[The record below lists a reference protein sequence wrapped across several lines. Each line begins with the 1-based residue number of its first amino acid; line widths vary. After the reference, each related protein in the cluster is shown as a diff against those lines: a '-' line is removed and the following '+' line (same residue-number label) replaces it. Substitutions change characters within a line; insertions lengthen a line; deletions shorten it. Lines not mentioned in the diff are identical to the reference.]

1 MSLSRRSLMQTAVL
15 GSVAALAGAAGS
27 AQAKIKKP
35 LPAQKVSEKRRVLIQ
50 SSSHYHTS
58 GYLDFAGE
66 QYEQLY
72 GSTKYEILFI
82 PYAKVAGTY
91 DGYEKQVQ
99 DAFKPFGHK
108 IVSIHRFKDP
118 PKAVREASAIA
129 VGGGNTWALVTR
141 MYEAGIIDLIR
152 DRVNGGIPSCGWSAG
167 GNVACPVNPVQK
179 AQGIKDSKELFI
191 ADCLKDGLGINHTN
205 LLSTIADRCNDT
217 IQMVV
222 DCGCEFVPNKMLFE
236 GGHSV
241 PRSYEI
247 KAGTG
252 SGYIRPM
259 HEELKK
265 LKNVVIRTRC
275 KFDDFVMEE
284 DGSVAGIVCRTG
296 YRFNNKAVSD
306 DLENK
311 TGKKSVVRA
320 TKGVMLA
327 AGGFSRD
334 IFFRQIQDPRV
345 VPTTDSTNQPGAT
358 AGVLIKALGIGAAP
372 VQLCW
377 LQFLPYCNP
386 REKGFGVSVNFT
398 NHACMD
404 LGLVVDRKTGRRFMD
419 EHAGRKIKSDALF
432 KVIGTDENYPIAVCD
447 DSIVKAINPSFVKLP
462 LEMGTVKK
470 FDTLEALAD
479 HFGIKKDAF
488 LEEVKKFNGFVKAG
502 EDKDFGRILSFNN
515 GLTVS
520 QGPFYGIECCPKI
533 HHTMGGVMIN
543 EKAEVISAT
552 TQKPIKG
559 LYAGGEVTGGVHGAS
574 RLGTVAV
581 IDALTFGMIAGENF
595 AAMK

>member
-1 MSLSRRSLMQTAVL
+1 MIEKMSTV
-15 GSVAALAGAAGS
+15 GGN
-27 AQAKIKKP
+27 
-35 LPAQKVSEKRRVLIQ
+35 
-50 SSSHYHTS
+50 
-58 GYLDFAGE
+58 
-66 QYEQLY
+66 
-72 GSTKYEILFI
+72 
-82 PYAKVAGTY
+82 
-91 DGYEKQVQ
+91 
-99 DAFKPFGHK
+99 
-108 IVSIHRFKDP
+108 
-118 PKAVREASAIA
+118 SAI
-129 VGGGNTWALVTR
+129 
-141 MYEAGIIDLIR
+141 
-152 DRVNGGIPSCGWSAG
+152 CG

-265 LKNVVIRTRC
+265 LKNVVIRTRQ

-306 DLENK
+306 DRENK

-358 AGVLIKALGIGAAP
+358 AGVLIKALSIGAAP

-462 LEMGTVKK
+462 PEMGTVKK

-479 HFGIKKDAF
+479 HFGIKKD
-488 LEEVKKFNGFVKAG
+488 LPRRSQEVQRLRQ
-502 EDKDFGRILSFNN
+502 GRRRQGLRPHPLFNN

-520 QGPFYGIECCPKI
+520 QGLGLYGIECCPKI

>member
-1 MSLSRRSLMQTAVL
+1 MSIDTSRRALFKKAGVASAAMLGSPFAFAAGIPAKTVEKYDETFDVVVIGSGFAGLACALKAGRGGKKVLVIEKMTVL
-15 GSVAALAGAAGS
+15 GGN
-27 AQAKIKKP
+27 
-35 LPAQKVSEKRRVLIQ
+35 
-50 SSSHYHTS
+50 
-58 GYLDFAGE
+58 
-66 QYEQLY
+66 
-72 GSTKYEILFI
+72 
-82 PYAKVAGTY
+82 
-91 DGYEKQVQ
+91 
-99 DAFKPFGHK
+99 
-108 IVSIHRFKDP
+108 
-118 PKAVREASAIA
+118 SAI
-129 VGGGNTWALVTR
+129 
-141 MYEAGIIDLIR
+141 
-152 DRVNGGIPSCGWSAG
+152 CG

-191 ADCLKDGLGINHTN
+191 EDCLKDGLGINHTE
-205 LLSTIADRCNDT
+205 LLATIADRCNDT
-217 IQMVV
+217 IKMVE
-222 DCGCEFVPNKMLFE
+222 DLGCEFVPNKMLFE

-247 KAGTG
+247 KAGSG

-259 HEELKK
+259 LAALEKEP
-265 LKNVVIRTRC
+265 NVTIRAKT
-275 KFDDFVMEE
+275 KFDDFIV
-284 DGSVAGIVCRTG
+284 DDDNNVVGIVCREN
-296 YRFNNKAVSD
+296 YRFNTKLTSD

-311 TGKKSVVRA
+311 TGKKKVIRA

-334 IFFRQIQDPRV
+334 TWFRQIQGPRV
-345 VPTTDSTNQPGAT
+345 VPTTDSTNQLGAT
-358 AGVLIKALGIGAAP
+358 AGVLVKALALGAAP

-404 LGLVVDRKTGRRFMD
+404 LGLVVDRKTGKRFMD

-447 DSIVKAINPSFVKLP
+447 DAIVKAINPSFVKLP

-470 FDTLEALAD
+470 FDTLEQLAD

-488 LEEVKKFNGFVKAG
+488 LEQVKKFNSYVKEG
-502 EDKDFGRILSFNN
+502 KDPEFGRILTYNN
-515 GLTVS
+515 GLDVS
-520 QGPFYGIECCPKI
+520 KGPFYGIECCPKI

-543 EKAEVISAT
+543 PKAQVISAAT
-552 TQKPIKG
+552 HEPIKG
-559 LYAGGEVTGGVHGAS
+559 LYAGGEITGGVHGAS

-581 IDALTFGMIAGENF
+581 IDALTFGMIAGEEL
-595 AAMK
+595 AKA

>member
-1 MSLSRRSLMQTAVL
+1 MTDMSRRSLIQ
-15 GSVAALAGAAGS
+15 GSLALGAAGFIGAAEAS
-27 AQAKIKKP
+27 TQAKVPSKWD
-35 LPAQKVSEKRRVLIQ
+35 ATYDVVVVG
-50 SSSHYHTS
+50 S
-58 GYLDFAGE
+58 GFAGLAAAIE
-66 QYEQLY
+66 
-72 GSTKYEILFI
+72 
-82 PYAKVAGTY
+82 AKKAGASCVVL
-91 DGYEKQVQ
+91 EKMPT
-99 DAFKPFGHK
+99 A
-108 IVSIHRFKDP
+108 
-118 PKAVREASAIA
+118 
-129 VGGGNTWALVTR
+129 GGNS
-141 MYEAGIIDLIR
+141 II
-152 DRVNGGIPSCGWSAG
+152 NGGILTATG
-167 GNVACPVNPVQK
+167 CPQQLK
-179 AQGIKDSKELFI
+179 HGIKDSPELLAKDMLVAGLYMNNPEKVKLVADSALSNYEWTVKELGVEYNPDAI
-191 ADCLKDGLGINHTN
+191 G
-205 LLSTIADRCNDT
+205 
-217 IQMVV
+217 Q
-222 DCGCEFVPNKMLFE
+222 E

-241 PRSYEI
+241 PRYVFT
-247 KAGTG
+247 KNG
-252 SGYIRPM
+252 SG
-259 HEELKK
+259 
-265 LKNVVIRTRC
+265 
-275 KFDDFVMEE
+275 
-284 DGSVAGIVCRTG
+284 SGIVSKELEKVAKLGVKVETRTYVEHIIRDEKGAVLGLQIRKG
-296 YRFNNKAVSD
+296 YRFPKAGSGRVQFI
-306 DLENK
+306 
-311 TGKKSVVRA
+311 RA
-320 TKGVMLA
+320 KKGVVLCY
-327 AGGFSRD
+327 GGFSRD
-334 IFFRQIQDPRV
+334 VAYRTMQDPKLAANL
-345 VPTTDSTNQPGAT
+345 DSTNQPGAT

>member
-1 MSLSRRSLMQTAVL
+1 MTQIDSSRRGFLKSA
-15 GSVAALAGAAGS
+15 VAASAAMMSAAVQAGVPAKSVTKYDETYDVVIIGS
-27 AQAKIKKP
+27 
-35 LPAQKVSEKRRVLIQ
+35 
-50 SSSHYHTS
+50 
-58 GYLDFAGE
+58 GFAGMACA
-66 QYEQLY
+66 LKA
-72 GSTKYEILFI
+72 GRAGL
-82 PYAKVAGTY
+82 KVLMI
-91 DGYEKQVQ
+91 EKMSVV
-99 DAFKPFGHK
+99 GGN
-108 IVSIHRFKDP
+108 
-118 PKAVREASAIA
+118 SAI
-129 VGGGNTWALVTR
+129 
-141 MYEAGIIDLIR
+141 
-152 DRVNGGIPSCGWSAG
+152 CG
-167 GNVACPVNPVQK
+167 GNVACPVNPVQA

-205 LLSTIADRCNDT
+205 LLATIADRCNDT
-217 IQMVV
+217 IKMVV

-236 GGHSV
+236 AGHSV

-252 SGYIRPM
+252 SGYINPM

-265 LKNVVIRTRC
+265 IKNITIRTRC
-275 KFDDFVMEE
+275 KFDDFVMNE

-296 YRFNNKAVSD
+296 YRFNHKLVSD

-311 TGKKSVVRA
+311 TGKTQTIRA

-358 AGVLIKALGIGAAP
+358 AGVLIKALAIGAAP
-372 VQLCW
+372 IQLSW

-386 REKGFGVSVNFT
+386 REKGFGVTVNFT

-404 LGLVVDRKTGRRFMD
+404 FGVVVDRKTGKRFMD

-432 KVIGTDENYPIAVCD
+432 QVIGSDENYPIAVCD
-447 DSIVKAINPSFVKLP
+447 DAIVKAINPSFVKLP

-479 HFGIKKDAF
+479 HFGIKKEPF
-488 LEEVKKFNGFVKAG
+488 LAEVKRFNGFVKAG
-502 EDKDFGRILSFNN
+502 EDTDFHRILKFNN
-515 GLTVS
+515 GLDVS
-520 QGPFYGIECCPKI
+520 KAPFYGVEVSPKI

-543 EKAEVISAT
+543 EKAEVISAA

-559 LYAGGEVTGGVHGAS
+559 LYAGGEITGGVHGAS